1 MSDFNY
7 LPFNK
12 NFGYKSPISDD
23 NICRTGTVKND
34 CISSFLNA
42 VLYGCS
48 INFNILKSE
57 EEKIEKIKELKEI
70 ILNKIKDSDEFK
82 NYLLNVKEKFVENL
96 NMICDYIEN
105 QFNESNEQESNE
117 EESNEKGSNEEESNE
132 EDVNIVD
139 SYSFSSEINSN
150 IQLYKVIIDLVNID
164 DYTKILKKTIR
175 NSDNNFESF
184 RHNLMV
190 ETMKFIDYEDLLED
204 VDEERVKYI
213 KKNVCYFL
221 DLALNDIDVK
231 EPQIPDVVT
240 PEIIKLTSKQFENCD
255 IYFVD
260 WDTKLPKLIEGYK
273 PSNINTSIII
283 LSFNDNDH
291 FEIIGKTVNV
301 DSDTKKHKIKRDF
314 KPFDDIIK
322 SINFYLDKKDRS

>member
-1 MSDFNY
+1 
-7 LPFNK
+7 
-12 NFGYKSPISDD
+12 
-23 NICRTGTVKND
+23 
-34 CISSFLNA
+34 
-42 VLYGCS
+42 
-48 INFNILKSE
+48 
-57 EEKIEKIKELKEI
+57 
-70 ILNKIKDSDEFK
+70 
-82 NYLLNVKEKFVENL
+82 
-96 NMICDYIEN
+96 
-105 QFNESNEQESNE
+105 
-117 EESNEKGSNEEESNE
+117 
-132 EDVNIVD
+132 
-139 SYSFSSEINSN
+139 
-150 IQLYKVIIDLVNID
+150 
-164 DYTKILKKTIR
+164 
-175 NSDNNFESF
+175 
-184 RHNLMV
+184 MV

-240 PEIIKLTSKQFENCD
+240 SEIIKLTSKQFENCD